1 MKEVEVLSPVGDID
15 GFYASI
21 RSGCDAVYMGLP
33 KFNARMRAE
42 NITLENLPNL
52 VKYAHLKGVKV
63 YITMN
68 TLLSDKELNEAVV
81 LAGKCLDSGVDAFIV
96 QDLGL
101 ISILKKVYPHIVL
114 HGSTQLGVHNVAG
127 AKVAKDLGLTR
138 IVLSRECR
146 IADIIEIKQN
156 VDIEIEVFVQGAN
169 CICFSGNCYLSSI
182 KCGAS
187 GNRGECKQLCR
198 LPYVLNNGECSLKG
212 YTLSPRDNCMLPY
225 LKDLIAAGVM
235 SLKIEGR
242 LRQIGYISVATSV
255 YRRAVDSILDGKP
268 LDINNLENEL
278 YSVFARGEYTAGYN
292 DGNNI
297 VDSVHNN
304 HLGAKIGKM
313 VRVSRFKDL
322 YKIELYLN
330 RTIRAGDGLKFV
342 YGNNDVVSIGVGN
355 IESNGKNI
363 CVFAKNKVLVDSDVY
378 LSKDSGLEESVSDFS
393 RYRPLHITADV
404 RSGQPLVVVFSSGDY
419 VAKYEGDIL
428 SQANNRPITSDN
440 IMGQLSK
447 VDKSIW
453 STPTFDIVADNAF
466 LPLSK
471 LNDIRRNLISELE
484 NKIANA
490 RNVDGNINNLDRSNA
505 NALDNCA
512 NIVSSVQTSCVNE
525 NLQNTN
531 AESMLSGK
539 IAIIDENANIAKLA
553 KEYDG
558 LILSPGVYDL
568 DIIQKFMVKYNKY
581 FDGAIII
588 NLPNIARCEDLKIID
603 SIVGSLASSNV
614 IFIANNI
621 YGLKYCAIANVWA
634 GAGLNIVNKSSESLV
649 RTFGVKGVIGSVEK
663 WTSRLSGTYKFSE
676 YPLMTITSCPVKLLT
691 KCNCGNCKYVKN
703 MHYIGDTFGLIIRRY
718 KVSNCYF
725 ELYDANRNKVNE
737 NNCNIVNKLI

>member
-1 MKEVEVLSPVGDID
+1 MKEIEVLSPVGDID

-52 VKYAHLKGVKV
+52 VRFAHLKGVKV

-68 TLLSDKELNEAVV
+68 TLLSDKELNEAVE
-81 LAGKCLDSGVDAFIV
+81 LAGKCLDLGVDAFIV

-101 ISILKKVYPHIVL
+101 ILTLKKVYPHIVL

-127 AKVAKDLGLTR
+127 AKVAKELGLTR

-198 LPYVLNNGECSLKG
+198 LPYILNNGECSLKG

-225 LKDLIAAGVM
+225 LKDLIDAGVM

-255 YRRAVDSILDGKP
+255 YRRAVDSILGGKP
-268 LDINNLENEL
+268 LDVNSLENEL
-278 YSVFARGEYTAGYN
+278 YSVFARGKYTAGYN

-304 HLGAKIGKM
+304 HLGAKIGKV

-322 YKIELYLN
+322 YKIELSLN
-330 RTIRAGDGLKFV
+330 RTINAGDGLKFV
-342 YGNNDVVSIGVGN
+342 SGNNDVISIGVGN
-355 IESNGKNI
+355 VESNGKNV
-363 CVFAKNKVLVDSDVY
+363 CVFAKNKVLIDSDVY
-378 LSKDSGLEESVSDFS
+378 LSKDSRLEESVSDFS
-393 RYRPLHITADV
+393 SYLPLHITADV
-404 RSGQPLVVVFSSGDY
+404 RSGQPLVVIFSSGNY

-440 IMGQLSK
+440 IVEQLSK
-447 VDKSIW
+447 IDKSIW
-453 STPTFDIVADNAF
+453 SAPTFDIVADNAF

-490 RNVDGNINNLDRSNA
+490 RSVDGNINSDKSGNNSSNA
-505 NALDNCA
+505 CA
-512 NIVSSVQTSCVNE
+512 KKFTSVQASCINK

-531 AESMLSGK
+531 AESMLSDK
-539 IAIIDENANIAKLA
+539 IAIVDENANIAKLA
-553 KEYDG
+553 NGYDS
-558 LILSPGVYDL
+558 LILSPGVYSL
-568 DIIQKFMVKYNKY
+568 DVIHKFMVDYNKY
-581 FDGAIII
+581 FTNSLII
-588 NLPNIARCEDLKIID
+588 NLPNIARCEDLKVID
-603 SIVGSLASSNV
+603 YIVDSLAKDNV

-621 YGLKYCAIANVWA
+621 YGLKYCAIAKVWA
-634 GAGLNIVNKSSESLV
+634 GAGLNILNKSSESLV
-649 RTFGVKGVIGSVEK
+649 KTFGVKGVIGSIEK
-663 WTSRLSGTYKFSE
+663 WTSRLSGTYKLSE

-691 KCNCGNCKYVKN
+691 KCNCGNCKYAKN
-703 MHYIGDTFGLIIRRY
+703 MHYIGDTFSLIIRRY

-725 ELYDANRNKVNE
+725 ELYDADRNRVNE